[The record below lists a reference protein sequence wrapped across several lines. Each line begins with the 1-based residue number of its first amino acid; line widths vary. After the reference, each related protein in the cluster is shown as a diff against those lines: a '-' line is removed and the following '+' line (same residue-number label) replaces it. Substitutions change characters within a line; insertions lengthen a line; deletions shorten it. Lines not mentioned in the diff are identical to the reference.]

1 MEELRK
7 KIEEIE
13 GYLGMTMTE
22 NGLLIVLKDK
32 QINVSKEDIE
42 NKSVEE
48 IVSPLTK

>member
-13 GYLGMTMTE
+13 GYLEMTMTE

>member
-7 KIEEIE
+7 RIEKIE

-22 NGLLIVLKDK
+22 NGLIIVFKDK